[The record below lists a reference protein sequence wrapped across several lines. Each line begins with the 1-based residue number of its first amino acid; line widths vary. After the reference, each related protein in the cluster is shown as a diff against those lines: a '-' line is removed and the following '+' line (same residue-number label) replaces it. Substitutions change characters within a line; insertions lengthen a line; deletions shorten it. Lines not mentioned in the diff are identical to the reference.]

1 MVGSRRCAECRKT
14 FTPAPSARTTQRVC
28 GHGCRAA
35 RDRRLVRAR
44 RRGAI
49 EEARADERERQR
61 AHRERRTAAGCHAPP
76 SARKPLYSRQ
86 EVGRFVD
93 RAFALSR
100 ATLVRDL
107 RGILLRIAPA
117 AGHAEGTRGSLSRAT
132 LGAQHADT
140 ATDSSEKLAP
150 LSRMTLGD
158 RAPP

>member
-1 MVGSRRCAECRKT
+1 MVASRRCAECRKT

-35 RDRRLVRAR
+35 RDRRLARAR
-44 RRGAI
+44 RRRAL
-49 EEARADERERQR
+49 EDARADERERQR
-61 AHRERRTAAGCHAPP
+61 AHRERAAAAGCHAPP
-76 SARKPLYSRQ
+76 SAGKLAYSRE

-100 ATLVRDL
+100 ATLIRDL

-117 AGHAEGTRGSLSRAT
+117 TGSAEVTRGPRSRAT

-140 ATDSSEKLAP
+140 TTDFGESLAS
-150 LSRMTLGD
+150 LSRVTLGD
-158 RAPP
+158 GAPP